1 MTLTCEHICIFTIML
16 KNYVIKT
23 FPPQIIRLLAFYI
36 NLIGILQNSKYST
49 YMKTNNQF
57 IQFLLIGF
65 HLYLFPF
72 IFFTFPTTNSENK
85 VQL

>member
-23 FPPQIIRLLAFYI
+23 FSPQIISFLYKFDWYFTKFKIFY
-36 NLIGILQNSKYST
+36 LT
-49 YMKTNNQF
+49 FMKTNNQF
-57 IQFLLIGF
+57 IRFLLIGF

-72 IFFTFPTTNSENK
+72 IFFTFPTKNSGNK